1 MSLPF
6 NLPAPSNLVYFQS
19 DNHNRNL
26 LGCYGHSIVQTPH
39 LDRIAARGARF
50 SNAYAASALC
60 CPARASIATGQYPH
74 QSHLWDNAIVYDG
87 SLPSWMH
94 RLADRG
100 WDVVSIGKLHYR
112 AAEDNNGFTDE
123 IIPMHILN
131 QKGGVAMLLR
141 GAGEEQVHIGQWEL
155 YLDRSGTGTSYYQ
168 DFDRKVTQQAIRW
181 LTENGK
187 RQGKPWVLHVSYPSS
202 HPPFSVPER
211 LFDLY
216 PVEEMPLPPAFA
228 PGDRPEHPAIQYLR
242 KLMDTKELTPDDL
255 QRIAAG
261 YYGLITHLDEQVG
274 EVMTTLDTLELTED
288 TRVLY
293 TTDHGEMHGSH
304 GLLGKCNLYEGAIAV
319 PLLMAG
325 PGIPEGMVVDGI
337 TSHVDLFPTL
347 VESSG
352 VAIDAVDAPLP
363 GKSLWPALDGATEQR
378 VGFAEYHAAMSL
390 NGSFMLREGDLKLI
404 YHVDMP
410 CQLFDLANDPDEVDD
425 LAGRVEMVGT
435 VARLETQLR
444 TICNPETVDQQA
456 KADQFA
462 KMEYWGGKA
471 AVLAE
476 GQLVITPPPGIDVE
490 NAWR

>member
-1 MSLPF
+1 MSGSF

-39 LDRIAARGARF
+39 LDRIAKRGARF

-94 RLADRG
+94 RLAEEG

-112 AAEDNNGFTDE
+112 AAEDNNGFTNE

-131 QKGGVAMLLR
+131 KKGGVDFLLR
-141 GAGEEQVHIGQWEL
+141 GAGEEQVHVGQWEL
-155 YLDRSGTGTSYYQ
+155 YLDRSGLGTSHYQ
-168 DFDRKVTQQAIRW
+168 DFDRKITSKAIHW
-181 LTENGK
+181 LKENGK
-187 RQGKPWVLHVSYPSS
+187 RTGRPWVLHVSYPSS

-211 LFDLY
+211 LFERY
-216 PVEEMPLPPAFA
+216 PLEEMPLPPAFA
-228 PGDRPEHPAIQYLR
+228 PGDRPEHPAIQHLR
-242 KLMDTKELTPDDL
+242 KMMDTKELMPDDL
-255 QRIAAG
+255 KRIAAG

-274 EVMTTLDTLELTED
+274 EVIAALDTLGLTED
-288 TRVLY
+288 TRILY

-304 GLLGKCNLYEGAIAV
+304 GLLGKANLYEGAIAV

-325 PGIPEGMVVDGI
+325 PGIPEGIVVDDI

-352 VAIDAVDAPLP
+352 VATNATDKSLP
-363 GKSLWPALDGATEQR
+363 GKSLWPLFNGEAESR

-410 CQLFDLANDPDEVDD
+410 PQLFDLAHDPDEIED
-425 LAGRVEMVGT
+425 LAGRAEMAET
-435 VARLETQLR
+435 VARLQGQLR
-444 TICNPETVDQQA
+444 LICNPEEVDQQA
-456 KADQFA
+456 KADQVA
-462 KMEYWGGKA
+462 KMEYWGGKE

-476 GQLVITPPPGIDVE
+476 KGLVISPPPGIDVKD
-490 NAWR
+490 AWR